1 MVHLIIPMKKLRLTL
16 PALLAIALFCA
27 IALPHSAAQQE
38 ELDPVKLMPAYHKV
52 VFENSLVRVSEERMP
67 PGVGIGKHR
76 HMRGLTIGM
85 AEYQMEQKLYPSGE
99 TVQSNRHLGESQW
112 TEAMFHETRNA
123 GKTDQYVVR
132 IEIKGGL

>member
-1 MVHLIIPMKKLRLTL
+1 MVHLIINMKRLRLAVTTPVVIVL
-16 PALLAIALFCA
+16 LGALALRH
-27 IALPHSAAQQE
+27 PAAQQE

-85 AEYQMEQKLYPSGE
+85 AEYQMEQKLYPGGE
-99 TVQSNRHLGESQW
+99 TVQSNRHLGEIHW
-112 TEAMFHETRNA
+112 TEAMVHETRNA

-132 IEIKGGL
+132 IEVKGGL